1 MRPLSAT
8 DMRDALR
15 EVAERLQRAGVQGR
29 LYVAGG
35 AAMALAYDA
44 ERLTRDIDAAIT
56 HGHNAVIDAVRA
68 VAAARLAQHL
78 AQRAGHDLHAPDPR
92 PAQPSCL

>member
-1 MRPLSAT
+1 MRPLSVT

-29 LYVAGG
+29 LYVTGG

-44 ERLTRDIDAAIT
+44 ERLTR
-56 HGHNAVIDAVRA
+56 
-68 VAAARLAQHL
+68 AARAQDI
-78 AQRAGHDLHAPDPR
+78 ADVTSLHPPLR
-92 PAQPSCL
+92 THHCR